1 MIYITGDTH
10 GDFTR
15 LSNAQFREGKTLTR
29 DDYVIICGDFG
40 GVWDGSRR
48 DQYWL
53 DWIESKPFTL
63 LFVDGNHENFDLL
76 NSFPCDEWKGGKVH
90 VLRENILHLMRGQIF
105 NIAGKKFFTMGGAAS
120 HDVWDGILDP
130 DDLDFST
137 TYWRMRRNGSMFR
150 VKGIDWWPE
159 EMPSDAEYSEAIHN
173 LESVNWDIDYV
184 VSHCAPTSL
193 LNRISTSYESDQ
205 LTDFLQLIKR
215 MSPTAKWFCGHYHRD
230 MQVTDHFE
238 VLYNKIVKI

>member
-1 MIYITGDTH
+1 
-10 GDFTR
+10 
-15 LSNAQFREGKTLTR
+15 
-29 DDYVIICGDFG
+29 
-40 GVWDGSRR
+40 
-48 DQYWL
+48 
-53 DWIESKPFTL
+53 
-63 LFVDGNHENFDLL
+63 
-76 NSFPCDEWKGGKVH
+76 
-90 VLRENILHLMRGQIF
+90 
-105 NIAGKKFFTMGGAAS
+105 MGGAAS

-159 EMPSDAEYSEAIHN
+159 EMPSDAEYTEAIHN

-193 LNRISTSYESDQ
+193 LNRISASYESDQ

-215 MSPTAKWFCGHYHRD
+215 MSPTTKWFCGHYHRD